1 MKELLCGERL
11 GYYGFGDA
19 LRAQEFGHFC
29 AALCTAF
36 CTAFSK
42 ALCTAFCMTFCMTLC
57 KTLCMT
63 FFLGADLGSSQ
74 HDFVIFFVC
83 HSFLLNGQKFVGR
96 VVHANA
102 LECLLDDSAAE
113 IRKFTAVPGVIQ

>member
-1 MKELLCGERL
+1 
-11 GYYGFGDA
+11 
-19 LRAQEFGHFC
+19 
-29 AALCTAF
+29 
-36 CTAFSK
+36 
-42 ALCTAFCMTFCMTLC
+42 
-57 KTLCMT
+57 MT

-102 LECLLDDSAAE
+102 LERVFNDSASEVRLFA
-113 IRKFTAVPGVIQ
+113 AVARVV